1 MIQMLYM
8 LQVGMSEEG
17 EEGGEVL
24 STITTHCL
32 PKLVCQLYA
41 LTSRDHITQ
50 SEKNLINLIG

>member
-1 MIQMLYM
+1 
-8 LQVGMSEEG
+8 MSEEG

>member
-1 MIQMLYM
+1 MLYM

-24 STITTHCL
+24 SPITTHCL